1 MNEFIQYMPESERV
15 PCRSDIIAHK
25 LGYSVSNLDDNS
37 EYKAVFNKKNKTI
50 LYNKK
55 LCKSDI
61 RAIIGLGIVL
71 FDNPFFHDEVIIN
84 QNENIYDSNHKYS
97 ALMKKTSQILVTKE
111 NIEIFI
117 YDFKIY
123 KIEDLSKEFNVSE
136 ELMYNRLKDLNFL

>member
-1 MNEFIQYMPESERV
+1 MNELIQYMPESERV

-25 LGYSVSNLDDNS
+25 LGYSVSNLDDHS

-55 LCKSDI
+55 LYKSEI

-71 FDNPFFHDEVIIN
+71 FDNPFFNDEVIIN
-84 QNENIYDSNHKYS
+84 QNENIYDSNNKYS
-97 ALMKKTSQILVTKE
+97 ALMKKTSQMLVTKE

-117 YDFKIY
+117 YDLKMY